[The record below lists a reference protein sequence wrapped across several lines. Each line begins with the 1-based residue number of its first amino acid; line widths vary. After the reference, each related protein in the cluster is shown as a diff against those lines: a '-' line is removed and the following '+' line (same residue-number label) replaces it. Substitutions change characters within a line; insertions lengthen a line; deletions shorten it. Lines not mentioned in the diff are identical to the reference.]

1 MFPRLFYEIWIP
13 SFLSMT
19 ICIEKPKQKWSK
31 ILQTNF
37 GNNRYKIEIV
47 NRVEYYANSKKW
59 VNKNNDG
66 QALAI

>member
-1 MFPRLFYEIWIP
+1 
-13 SFLSMT
+13 MT

-37 GNNRYKIEIV
+37 DNNRYKIEIV